1 MSTNRLRPAAFVV
14 LRAESSAS
22 GGGRGLREGVGIAKG
37 CVGFNIVAVA
47 CCVDLGKTMRL
58 IFDRCADCLNRLNS
72 VYFDVGQRRLC
83 PNLIY
88 YEASMR
94 FLIA

>member
-1 MSTNRLRPAAFVV
+1 VSTNRLRPAAFVV
-14 LRAESSAS
+14 LRAESNAS

-37 CVGFNIVAVA
+37 CVRFITS

-72 VYFDVGQRRLC
+72 VLF
-83 PNLIY
+83 
-88 YEASMR
+88 
-94 FLIA
+94 

>member
-37 CVGFNIVAVA
+37 RVRFITSLQWHAVW
-47 CCVDLGKTMRL
+47 T
-58 IFDRCADCLNRLNS
+58 S
-72 VYFDVGQRRLC
+72 VRQYG
-83 PNLIY
+83 
-88 YEASMR
+88 
-94 FLIA
+94 